1 MKRAVLP
8 VAVALLVGASG
19 TLAWTS
25 VGESSYIAVD
35 HEIQVLLG
43 VPGQE
48 GSRYKVVLTEE
59 QLEDVMDGTAIVVT
73 VEGSEVEDMVA
84 QVTVKEKKR
93 SRRGASAGA
102 GGATGSGASGG
113 GDSGW

>member
-8 VAVALLVGASG
+8 VAVALLIGASG

-25 VGESSYIAVD
+25 VGESSYTAVD

-43 VPGQE
+43 VPGEE
-48 GSRYKVVLTEE
+48 GLRYKVMLTEE
-59 QLEDVMDGTAIVVT
+59 QLEDVMDGTAIVVK
-73 VEGSEVEDMVA
+73 VDGSDVDGMVA

-93 SRRGASAGA
+93 SRRGAAAGA
-102 GGATGSGASGG
+102 GGGSGGGSG

>member
-25 VGESSYIAVD
+25 VGESSYTAVD

-59 QLEDVMDGTAIVVT
+59 QLEDVMDGTAIVVK
-73 VEGSEVEDMVA
+73 VEGSEVEDMVSPA
-84 QVTVKEKKR
+84 RVVAPVTH
-93 SRRGASAGA
+93 
-102 GGATGSGASGG
+102 
-113 GDSGW
+113 

>member
-25 VGESSYIAVD
+25 VGESSYTAVD
-35 HEIQVLLG
+35 HEIQVLVGIPGTEG
-43 VPGQE
+43 VT
-48 GSRYKVVLTEE
+48 YKVLLTEA
-59 QLEDVMDGTAIVVT
+59 QLENVMDGTAIVVR
-73 VEGSEVEDMVA
+73 VDGSDIEDLVA

-102 GGATGSGASGG
+102 GGAIGSGASGG

>member
-1 MKRAVLP
+1 MKRVLLP

-25 VGESSYIAVD
+25 VEEASFVVD

-43 VPGQE
+43 VPGTE
-48 GSRYKVVLTEE
+48 GIRYKVLLTEQ
-59 QLEDVMDGTAIVVT
+59 QLANVMDGTAIVVK
-73 VEGSEVEDMVA
+73 VDGSDVEDMVA

-93 SRRGASAGA
+93 SRSGTAAGA
-102 GGATGSGASGG
+102 GGGSG

>member
-25 VGESSYIAVD
+25 VGESSYTAVD

-48 GSRYKVVLTEE
+48 GVKYKVVLTDE
-59 QLEDVMDGTAIVVT
+59 QFEDVMDGTAIVVQ
-73 VEGSEVEDMVA
+73 VDGSEIEDLVA

-93 SRRGASAGA
+93 SRRSAGM
-102 GGATGSGASGG
+102 GGGGSGGGSG

>member
-25 VGESSYIAVD
+25 VGESSYTAVD

-48 GSRYKVVLTEE
+48 GSRYKVILTEE
-59 QLEDVMDGTAIVVT
+59 QLEDVMDGTAIVVK
-73 VEGSEVEDMVA
+73 VEGSDVEDMVA

-93 SRRGASAGA
+93 SRRGAGA
-102 GGATGSGASGG
+102 GGAIGSGASGG